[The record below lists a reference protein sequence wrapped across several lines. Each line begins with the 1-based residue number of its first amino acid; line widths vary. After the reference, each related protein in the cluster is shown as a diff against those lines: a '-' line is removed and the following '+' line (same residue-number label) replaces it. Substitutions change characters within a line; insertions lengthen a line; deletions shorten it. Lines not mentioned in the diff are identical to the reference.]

1 MNLHLL
7 SEYSSHNLGDA
18 VIYETLAQ
26 LAAPLVVRSRMA
38 PGERRHARGLQGA
51 VPSTPTD
58 AWLSVG
64 GDVFNNARPAL
75 LTRRFACQLLQLAV
89 APPARCFAFG
99 QSVPASCRGL
109 AFGLLA
115 RAMRRL
121 AGVTVRDEAS
131 HQRLRE
137 AGVAAELSWDIAFA
151 YRPVGA
157 ALPAACQLLEQA
169 GVDPARCVLISV
181 REFDAMYPH
190 DNERFVTRIAE
201 LCRLLRGRGHQ
212 PALLLQADA
221 AGSDSDRRVAARIGA
236 RVADLP
242 VIDPF
247 AAAPHGHPV
256 DALLGLL
263 ALARGAVAVRYHTAV
278 LRLLAGLVPY
288 SLHYSVKG
296 RDLARRLRLPGT
308 DLDDL
313 DPAAAIAGIEA
324 SFERDHDPWAQHAH
338 VTQAF
343 GAQLAQALGEA
354 VAYPV
359 STR

>member
-26 LAAPLVVRSRMA
+26 LAAPLAVRSQMA
-38 PGERRHARGLQGA
+38 PDERRHARGLLEA
-51 VPSTPTD
+51 ALSTPAD

-75 LTRRFACQLLQLAV
+75 LTRRLAGQLVQLSV
-89 APPARCFAFG
+89 APSVRCFAFG

-115 RAMRRL
+115 RALRRL
-121 AGVTVRDEAS
+121 SGVTVRDEAS

-151 YRPVGA
+151 YRPLDA
-157 ALPAACQLLEQA
+157 AGPAACQLFERA

-201 LCRLLRGRGHQ
+201 LCHRLRGRGHQ

-221 AGSDSDRRVAARIGA
+221 AGADSDRRVAARISA

-256 DALLGLL
+256 DALIGLL

-288 SLHYSVKG
+288 SLHYSGKG
-296 RDLARRLRLPGT
+296 RDLAQRLRLPGT

-324 SFERDHDPWAQHAH
+324 SFERGHDARVQRAH

-343 GAQLAQALGEA
+343 NAQFARALGEPA
-354 VAYPV
+354 AAL
-359 STR
+359 RGAR